1 MKTETI
7 ATRNLKEYM
16 ERNNAMPTREDVVNI
31 LSMLPLFIDTTLEIP
46 NHIEL
51 TTSNNEKKTSSEKNT
66 RKKKNNNNDIIKDAN
81 KSSMEILNDVRT
93 LQSKLGKMPTM
104 EDLKNANIDI
114 APLLKTCGGWRNLK
128 KSLND
133 NTKNDEIVKLMYSL
147 NKIPTREDLKENNID
162 ISNLLIEYGSWR
174 NIKKELH
181 LEDAYEELLK
191 NKLMELKKTD
201 KLSMENCKENNI
213 DIAFLVRKYG
223 GWKEACKQL
232 GLK

>member
-7 ATRNLKEYM
+7 ATRNLREYM
-16 ERNNAMPTREDVVNI
+16 ERNNTMPTREDVVNI
-31 LSMLPLFIDTTLEIP
+31 LSMLPLFIDTTFELP
-46 NHIEL
+46 SHLEL
-51 TTSNNEKKTSSEKNT
+51 TTYNNEKTT
-66 RKKKNNNNDIIKDAN
+66 TKKKNKKTNKTTSNEAN

-93 LQSKLGKMPTM
+93 LQNKLGKMPTM

-191 NKLMELKKTD
+191 NKLMELKKTN

>member
-16 ERNNAMPTREDVVNI
+16 ERNNTMPTREDVVNI
-31 LSMLPLFIDTTLEIP
+31 LSMLPLFIDNTLEIP
-46 NHIEL
+46 SHL
-51 TTSNNEKKTSSEKNT
+51 DLSSSNNNENNNVNKKKTNKD
-66 RKKKNNNNDIIKDAN
+66 KKETN
-81 KSSMEILNDVRT
+81 KSSIEILNEVRK
-93 LQSKLGKMPTM
+93 LQDKLGKMPTM

-114 APLLKTCGGWRNLK
+114 TPLLKTCGGWRSLK

-133 NTKNDEIVKLMYSL
+133 NTKNDEIIKLMYSL

-181 LEDAYEELLK
+181 IEEEYEELLK
-191 NKLMELKKTD
+191 NKLMELKKTN